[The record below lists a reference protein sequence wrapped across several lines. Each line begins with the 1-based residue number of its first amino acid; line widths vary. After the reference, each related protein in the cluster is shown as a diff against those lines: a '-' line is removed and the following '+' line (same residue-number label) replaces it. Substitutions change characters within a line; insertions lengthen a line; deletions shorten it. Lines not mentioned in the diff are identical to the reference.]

1 MGELLQRALVVRYWL
16 AIAWRFRV
24 YRISG
29 GEFLVMASGSQ
40 SWASVVGTDDTDL
53 SKGYRMGEKVKGR
66 IYLLRVLKGLM
77 FKIQKRALVKMN
89 LWLKD
94 VEKGANAIPKKGEEE
109 QLK

>member
-1 MGELLQRALVVRYWL
+1 GELLQRALVVRYWL

-53 SKGYRMGEKVKGR
+53 SVELGGR
-66 IYLLRVLKGLM
+66 SR
-77 FKIQKRALVKMN
+77 LVCGHVWK
-89 LWLKD
+89 
-94 VEKGANAIPKKGEEE
+94 
-109 QLK
+109 